1 MVTGEKRMR
10 IVRRYALTLVLAA
23 AAPAASA
30 QNIDWSKWYAGAGL
44 GLGIN
49 AHYRQ
54 DGRTLNFDEGMPGA
68 TDKSVL
74 GAYRVEGGVQ
84 LDPKT
89 LVGLSVSG
97 VGKTAKINGNDANTN
112 IDNVLATLTW
122 LPAERGFFVRAGLGY
137 SGMVVDDGVDKRH
150 AGGLGVL
157 AGLGWMWNV
166 VSEHYVTLSV
176 DQSFQ
181 FYHSN
186 NDHRPTR
193 SEFSAAYL
201 GYMYRH

>member
-1 MVTGEKRMR
+1 MSMR
-10 IVRRYALTLVLAA
+10 HLRSPVLALIVAALAPAA
-23 AAPAASA
+23 AA
-30 QNIDWSKWYAGAGL
+30 QQIDWSKWYAGAGL

-54 DGRTLNFDEGMPGA
+54 DGRTFNFDEGMPNA
-68 TDKSVL
+68 TDKSQL
-74 GAYRVEGGVQ
+74 GAYRIDGGVQ

-89 LVGLSVSG
+89 LVGLSLSG
-97 VGKTAKINGNDANTN
+97 VGKTAKINGNDASTSITN
-112 IDNVLATLTW
+112 FLATATYF
-122 LPAERGFFVRAGLGY
+122 PAERGFFVRGGLGY

-150 AGGLGVL
+150 TGGVGLL
-157 AGLGWMWNV
+157 AGLGWAWNV
-166 VSEHYVTLSV
+166 VSQHYVTVSI